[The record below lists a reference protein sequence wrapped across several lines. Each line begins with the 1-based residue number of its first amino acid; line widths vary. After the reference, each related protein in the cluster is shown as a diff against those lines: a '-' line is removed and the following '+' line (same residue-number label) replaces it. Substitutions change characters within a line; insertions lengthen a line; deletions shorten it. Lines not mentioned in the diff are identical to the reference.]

1 MAQYTKLL
9 AHKKFSAL
17 FLGIIRRCDSMPNC
31 SLGSENL
38 IIISAFKSL
47 VAKEMDLIK
56 ITLGQEFKAISL
68 VPASWKAIK

>member
-1 MAQYTKLL
+1 
-9 AHKKFSAL
+9 
-17 FLGIIRRCDSMPNC
+17 MPNC

-56 ITLGQEFKAISL
+56 ITLGQESAEKPQRRAGSRGTKRGCYRKSPSDSEDRDLRVIS
-68 VPASWKAIK
+68 AD